1 MATKTYISSLLLIL
15 LLALLSFGS
24 HAFIYEETTI
34 EKIQEAMT
42 NNQVTSRELVDYYQ
56 RMQGKDTKLKSFIE
70 WNQDAFSQSD
80 AADIDRNAGHK
91 GTLLRGIPVL
101 IKDNIATKDKMQT
114 TAGSYALVGSVVPR
128 DAFVVQKLRDA
139 KAVIIGK
146 GSLSEWSGFR
156 DSEAPG
162 GWSARGGQGKNP
174 YNAEAPVC
182 GSSSGPAIAVAAN
195 LVTVALGSET
205 DGSILCPASAN
216 SVVGFKPTVGL
227 TSRAGVIPISPRQ
240 DTVGAITRTVAD
252 AVHVLDIIAG
262 TDPLDSATSDA
273 DKHKPQ
279 NGYKQHLIS
288 DGLTGKR
295 LGILRTSPFF
305 NLTRGPDD
313 VEYNKTYEN
322 HFKTIKD
329 KGAILVDN
337 LVIPNIDTIT
347 NFTLSGEKLA
357 LLAEFKIAL
366 NAYLGELTSSPVK
379 SLLELINFNKN
390 NNNELIDE
398 VGQGLLLEAQSTNGL
413 NSTVNEA
420 ISNLTKLTQG
430 FEKVITDN
438 KLDAVLIPGIVEP
451 VYNLFSIGGYP
462 AITVP
467 AGYDPDDWPFGFVFG
482 GLKYT
487 EDKLIEIAYGF
498 EQATLAR
505 RAPDVSALLIRKVT
519 DA

>member
-1 MATKTYISSLLLIL
+1 M
-15 LLALLSFGS
+15 
-24 HAFIYEETTI
+24 H
-34 EKIQEAMT
+34 
-42 NNQVTSRELVDYYQ
+42 
-56 RMQGKDTKLKSFIE
+56 GKDTQLKSFIE

-80 AADIDRNAGHK
+80 AADIDRNAGHE
-91 GTLLRGIPVL
+91 GTLLRGIPIL
-101 IKDNIATKDKMQT
+101 IKDNIATKDKI
-114 TAGSYALVGSVVPR
+114 ANHGRLVCP
-128 DAFVVQKLRDA
+128 
-139 KAVIIGK
+139 

-205 DGSILCPASAN
+205 EGSILCPASAN

-240 DTVGAITRTVAD
+240 DSVGPITRTVAD

-262 TDPLDSATSDA
+262 TDPRDPATKDA
-273 DKHKPQ
+273 DSHKPPH
-279 NGYKQHLIS
+279 GYKQHLIPG
-288 DGLTGKR
+288 GLTGKR
-295 LGILRTSPFF
+295 LGILRVSPFF

-313 VEYNKTYEN
+313 VAYNKTYEN

-329 KGAILVDN
+329 KGATLVDN

-430 FEKVITDN
+430 FEKVLTDN

-467 AGYDPDDWPFGFVFG
+467 AGYDPDDWPFGLVFG